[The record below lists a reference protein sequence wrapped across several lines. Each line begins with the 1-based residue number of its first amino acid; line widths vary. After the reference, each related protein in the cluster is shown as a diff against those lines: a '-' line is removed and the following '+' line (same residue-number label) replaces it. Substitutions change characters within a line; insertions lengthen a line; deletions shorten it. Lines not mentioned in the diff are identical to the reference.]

1 MKKFISQLFI
11 FIILELLISIFYIIY
26 FKSLLFSNCVIFPF
40 AINEFNI
47 VEKYPLLW
55 KYFKISFFIINFI
68 SNLIIY
74 NSLYKRINHSI
85 SNLNKEKNDFNYKPN
100 ELHLFVGLSEKNE
113 KVFITEKG
121 LYQNILITGTIGSG
135 KTSSAIIPFTLQ
147 LLDFYNPIPMLIL
160 DVKGNL
166 LKNLLPKIISCG
178 RKKDLIV
185 LSLNSKYKYNP
196 LHKPYL
202 KPSLLSNRLKTI
214 LQLFSPETT
223 ESYWLDKVEQVL
235 TECIK
240 FCRLYNDGYVTFQEI
255 HNLVTSENYYNSKL
269 ISLKE
274 KYQKGLF
281 SNKKLYDL
289 SSCIDFFEKEFF
301 TMDIRNLSIIKSEIT
316 RITSLFVSDL
326 DVLNTFSP
334 PKEKLN
340 FKGFKSLLEENKI
353 LVLNMNIFEYKNLSK
368 IIAAYL
374 KIDFQTE
381 VLSQLSKSNSITP
394 SAFICDEY
402 HEFIT
407 SSDADFFA
415 QSREA
420 KCINIVSTQSYTS
433 LLNTLQKETSLNS
446 ITQNLVNKLWFRTD
460 DIFTIESAQKQLG
473 KEEKTK
479 VSKTIS
485 ENAKRTKYNF
495 FTRTLHS
502 EDSNISESLN
512 TYTQSDYI
520 YDTNYFS
527 RNLSTFSC
535 LAFLSNG
542 VKILS
547 PIKVILTPFFKNNN
561 SNEVSTNSKR
571 KKIIK

>member
-1 MKKFISQLFI
+1 LKKFISQLFI
-11 FIILELLISIFYIIY
+11 FIILELLINIFYIIY
-26 FKSLLFSNCVIFPF
+26 FKYLLFSDCVIFPF
-40 AINEFNI
+40 AINKFNI
-47 VEKYPLLW
+47 VEKYPILW
-55 KYFKISFFIINFI
+55 KYFKISFFIVNFI
-68 SNLIIY
+68 SNFIIY
-74 NSLYKRINHSI
+74 NSLHKRINHSI
-85 SNLNKEKNDFNYKPN
+85 SNLNKEKNDFNYIPN

-135 KTSSAIIPFTLQ
+135 KTSSAIIPFTFQ
-147 LLDFYNPIPMLIL
+147 LLDFYNPMPMLIL

-166 LKNLLPKIISCG
+166 LKNLLPKIISSG

-202 KPSLLSNRLKTI
+202 KPSLLANRLKTI

-240 FCRLYNDGYVTFQEI
+240 FCRLYNNGYVTFQEI
-255 HNLVTSENYYNSKL
+255 HNLVTSETYYNSKL
-269 ISLKE
+269 ISLKD

-301 TMDIRNLSIIKSEIT
+301 SMDIRNLSIIKSEIT
-316 RITSLFVSDL
+316 RITSIFVSDL

-368 IIAAYL
+368 VIAAYL

-381 VLSQLSKSNSITP
+381 VLSQLSKSNSIIP

-407 SSDADFFA
+407 ISDADFFA

-547 PIKVILTPFFKNNN
+547 PKKVILTPFFKNNN